1 VIEYK
6 IVQDTTKKFRVIKY
20 KKKVTSSRQKSYCN
34 QRSKDLS
41 FEVGD
46 FVFLRV
52 MSTRSW

>member
-1 VIEYK
+1 MIEYK